1 MSEDNVVDEV
11 GREIDA
17 ALRTALTGLAQ
28 MQEILARRQMQRDME
43 ALRAARQQRQE
54 VTAELAA
61 RQQAARMV
69 YLAPQ
74 QMRWWETATAE
85 DVARAWH
92 TARALAGY
100 DQQAAQ
106 AQEAIEQTVRDRWGI
121 DIEQVNASVT
131 ALSSAIDDAQNAG
144 VRVRL

>member
-1 MSEDNVVDEV
+1 
-11 GREIDA
+11 
-17 ALRTALTGLAQ
+17 
-28 MQEILARRQMQRDME
+28 
-43 ALRAARQQRQE
+43 
-54 VTAELAA
+54 
-61 RQQAARMV
+61 MV

-100 DQQAAQ
+100 DPQAAQ
-106 AQEAIEQTVRDRWGI
+106 ARAAIEQTGRDRWGI

-144 VRVRL
+144 VGRQPSRGRGPGLTPGTGPDRGPSGR